1 MMFPLVIPHQI
12 AIYAIMSEKEQKSL
26 EPLLA
31 TPLRTS
37 ELFLAK
43 MLASV
48 LPALLITWAAF
59 ALFLAII
66 QALLPANVLEV
77 AWQQFGSL
85 WLMALGLFAPLAA
98 TFMTLASMAIATRVS
113 DLRTAQLFSS
123 FAMLPVLLSLFFLVF
138 RQMLGRPAL
147 LGGLCVA
154 LLVLDVG
161 LLWVNVKLFHREEIL
176 TRWR

>member
-1 MMFPLVIPHQI
+1 LRRKDDEAHVGCDAQGVARGVPRGKTIWIGTIAIPLILLGASLFQLFSVSDLRTVSPEELPQVVGVLLLIPLLYFMMFPLVIPHQI

-59 ALFLAII
+59 VLFLAII
-66 QALLPANVLEV
+66 QVLLPANVLEV

-85 WLMALGLFAPLAA
+85 WLIALGLFAP
-98 TFMTLASMAIATRVS
+98 
-113 DLRTAQLFSS
+113 
-123 FAMLPVLLSLFFLVF
+123 
-138 RQMLGRPAL
+138 
-147 LGGLCVA
+147 
-154 LLVLDVG
+154 
-161 LLWVNVKLFHREEIL
+161 
-176 TRWR
+176 WRRRS